1 MPSSIGPNHACGL
14 DLTQSGGQATALVSR
29 QENAVKHAI
38 VIAHPKK
45 TSFTASVAGVYAKTC
60 EALGHSIV
68 VRDLYRL
75 GFDPCLKA
83 RELPFAED
91 FEPQPDVIAERAQ
104 LKDCD
109 VFAFFYPLW
118 LNAPPAIAKGYL
130 ERVFGFGFAYGE
142 GGHSYNPL
150 LKGRKLINFSSSG
163 APTTWLHQIGA
174 MGAVQNLFDNYFAEL
189 CGMTALQ
196 HVHFG
201 SITPGASQS
210 YIGAKLDEVAR
221 TVNLHFG
228 SQK

>member
-1 MPSSIGPNHACGL
+1 
-14 DLTQSGGQATALVSR
+14 
-29 QENAVKHAI
+29 VKHAI
-38 VIAHPKK
+38 IIAHPKAS
-45 TSFTASVAGVYAKTC
+45 SFTASVADAYAKAC
-60 EALGHSIV
+60 ETLGHSTTI
-68 VRDLYRL
+68 RDLYRL
-75 GFDPCLKA
+75 CFDPCLKA
-83 RELPFAED
+83 GELPFAEN
-91 FEPQPDVIAERAQ
+91 FEPGPDVIAERIL

-118 LNAPPAIAKGYL
+118 LNAPPAMAKGYL

-163 APTTWLHQIGA
+163 APTAWLNQTGA
-174 MGAVQNLFDNYFAEL
+174 LGAVQTLFDSYFAEL

-201 SITPGASQS
+201 SITPNASES
-210 YIGAKLDEVAR
+210 YIRPKLQEVTN

-228 SQK
+228 SQKWH